1 MTRSKGPAEEVSL
14 PPTRM
19 RKDVSTVNEGK
30 DKAQGQVQA
39 NVQSQQRTADTP
51 SPFARPGSRAGTST
65 TPASEAGMQPASSNP
80 FARPDSRTGFA
91 PPKPTSPH
99 SSSSS
104 PMSGHQFQ
112 EDVNM
117 SVSWDLIDT
126 DTDTEVA
133 NINSQSTHQTVTN
146 KNCADSSNESQNHT
160 VGLNHQLNT
169 WYNQDFFVAD
179 TTGRRLSQIADKS
192 NYPSLLPNGNAALQL
207 RLPDL
212 LIYLKTDTYLV
223 DVKSGHHY
231 AMYHNR
237 IEKMSVLPKLYAAW
251 PYRQLLQTIHN
262 DAVRFGVNSPEPTT
276 SRQSAPAIRPLS
288 PTGHA
293 ESAQRGCQPSPC
305 KPTIVKYQPPSF
317 NLQVPKQMFT
327 RTERNQVLQNHVVA
341 AEATFS
347 KVAVLKDLIQQ
358 EPHNAAHYKEVQR
371 IQRNQHIQVAIKL
384 QHMLEADDKLRKAAG
399 LPQLDLPEHLWTV
412 RNMDTAHI
420 REQHFMA
427 ISSEAE
433 VLCQQLKGK
442 GMYPAPPTY
451 TQITKPNVHFQPIQP
466 AKLTPLQPQDRLLFD
481 PLLNTTGGST
491 ASQSHSSND
500 SMQSYQTTPPK
511 VLTPSPRIPE
521 PTIPPTPY
529 VNQAAVEQH
538 TRVQLPPV
546 PPRNTATVAA
556 PPQESPGTSVA
567 QESLITLA
575 TPQQAPPQVQEQM
588 TRPSHQQKKSKS
600 KDGQGVKQS
609 RNNKTT
615 DGAPACWRCGEPGHQ
630 KRDCH
635 KPPFCGKCRKE
646 GHVPAL
652 CPLSKG
658 PTQPS
663 PPQQQVNK
671 FSNPANRCIHC
682 GGEHAPASCPTRYQ
696 PKATPSTSSYVSP
709 KQSTRGSQSTQR
721 SATPTLL
728 VNNVTSGQVRGN
740 QVHQVTPQVSP
751 NVQQNLFALPPQ
763 SNSFPPP
770 PYFPIPFPPP
780 PVPPSNVS
788 IAPSAPASDLSAAIS
803 LMTNAVNQGNA
814 NTTTITDALQRT
826 TTQFADALQQTIQM
840 GVDAQAEENKNARL
854 DKQFDKIKIFDGS
867 NPAECH
873 PWLEEVHALCTQMG
887 RPFKEMLLLCAGQAV
902 RDFILDM
909 APDAT
914 DEQIKNDLI
923 TRYSD
928 LQGLGCKQ
936 AAYDNIAQRPDEPV
950 RSYIVRY
957 SRLFKLLNGTAPNE
971 VRMRTTSMHFVNSL
985 RSYLSSKVENRL
997 LGMNERNY
1005 SLGDT
1010 FTVALQCELKAIAL
1024 ERRHNKRNTIT
1035 INNVNS
1041 EDQDHT
1047 QLEDTQ
1053 EVHVRNPNYKGKNY
1067 DPNYQ
1072 ARKTENKQQQQ
1083 PTTTNNQYKT
1093 PYTRPAAN
1101 NNNNLASSS
1110 DIAGEVTLKMTV
1122 DGYQLPKMNELIKNA
1137 AAWRARMPKTGRF
1150 DKYFDNKETTKPT
1163 PKVQINS
1170 ATLQVMGQAAKDYGY
1185 TKDEFIE
1192 AVEMYEHFG
1201 NVNLEDVPAPSPQ
1214 D

>member
-1 MTRSKGPAEEVSL
+1 MY
-14 PPTRM
+14 TRM
-19 RKDVSTVNEGK
+19 
-30 DKAQGQVQA
+30 
-39 NVQSQQRTADTP
+39 
-51 SPFARPGSRAGTST
+51 
-65 TPASEAGMQPASSNP
+65 
-80 FARPDSRTGFA
+80 
-91 PPKPTSPH
+91 
-99 SSSSS
+99 
-104 PMSGHQFQ
+104 
-112 EDVNM
+112 
-117 SVSWDLIDT
+117 
-126 DTDTEVA
+126 
-133 NINSQSTHQTVTN
+133 
-146 KNCADSSNESQNHT
+146 
-160 VGLNHQLNT
+160 
-169 WYNQDFFVAD
+169 
-179 TTGRRLSQIADKS
+179 
-192 NYPSLLPNGNAALQL
+192 
-207 RLPDL
+207 
-212 LIYLKTDTYLV
+212 
-223 DVKSGHHY
+223 
-231 AMYHNR
+231 
-237 IEKMSVLPKLYAAW
+237 
-251 PYRQLLQTIHN
+251 
-262 DAVRFGVNSPEPTT
+262 
-276 SRQSAPAIRPLS
+276 
-288 PTGHA
+288 
-293 ESAQRGCQPSPC
+293 
-305 KPTIVKYQPPSF
+305 
-317 NLQVPKQMFT
+317 
-327 RTERNQVLQNHVVA
+327 ERNQVLQNHVVA

-347 KVAVLKDLIQQ
+347 KAAVLEDLIQQ

-412 RNMDTAHI
+412 RNMDTADI

-427 ISSEAE
+427 ISSEVE

-442 GMYPAPPTY
+442 GMYPVPPTY
-451 TQITKPNVHFQPIQP
+451 TQITKPNVHFQPIQL

-481 PLLNTTGGST
+481 PLLHTTGGST
-491 ASQSHSSND
+491 GSQSHRNNG
-500 SMQSYQTTPPK
+500 SMQSYDTTPPK
-511 VLTPSPRIPE
+511 VLTPSPCMPE

-529 VNQAAVEQH
+529 VNQVAVEQH
-538 TRVQLPPV
+538 TRVQSPPV
-546 PPRNTATVAA
+546 PPRNTATVATS
-556 PPQESPGTSVA
+556 PQESQGTSVA
-567 QESLITLA
+567 QEPLITLA
-575 TPQQAPPQVQEQM
+575 ALQPAPPQVQEQT
-588 TRPSHQQKKSKS
+588 TRPSHQPKKSKS

-652 CPLSKG
+652 CPL
-658 PTQPS
+658 PS

-671 FSNPANRCIHC
+671 FSNPTNRCTRC
-682 GGEHAPASCPTRYQ
+682 GGEHTPASCPTMYQ

-709 KQSTRGSQSTQR
+709 KRSTRGSQSTQR
-721 SATPTLL
+721 SRTPTLL
-728 VNNVTSGQVRGN
+728 VNNVTTGQVRGN
-740 QVHQVTPQVSP
+740 QVHQVMPQVSP
-751 NVQQNLFALPPQ
+751 NAQQNLFAQPPQ

-788 IAPSAPASDLSAAIS
+788 IAPSAPALDLSAAIS
-803 LMTNAVNQGNA
+803 LMMNAVNQGNA
-814 NTTTITDALQRT
+814 NTMMITDALQRT

-867 NPAECH
+867 NPAKCH

-902 RDFILDM
+902 RDFIIDM
-909 APDAT
+909 APNAT

-923 TRYSD
+923 TGYSD

-1024 ERRHNKRNTIT
+1024 ERWHNKRNTIT

-1041 EDQDHT
+1041 KDQDHT

-1053 EVHVRNPNYKGKNY
+1053 EMHVRNPNYKGKNY

-1083 PTTTNNQYKT
+1083 PTTTNNQYKA
-1093 PYTRPAAN
+1093 PYARPAAN

-1110 DIAGEVTLKMTV
+1110 DMAGEVTLKMTI
-1122 DGYQLPKMNELIKNA
+1122 DGYHLLKMNELIKNA

-1150 DKYFDNKETTKPT
+1150 DKYYDNKETTTAT